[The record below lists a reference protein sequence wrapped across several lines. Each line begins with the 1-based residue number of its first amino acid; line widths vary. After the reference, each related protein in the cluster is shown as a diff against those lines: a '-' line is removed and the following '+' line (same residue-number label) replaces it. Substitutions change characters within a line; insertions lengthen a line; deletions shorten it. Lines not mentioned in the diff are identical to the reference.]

1 MNFYQVYAM
10 YDDDQALSV
19 EKLTRARL
27 SIKAV
32 VTLSTGQLRNL
43 PEIIVPPQG
52 EYQFMVN
59 AGGYQRIYN
68 EFDQWMEQQAE
79 EVRYKPFRT
88 SGVHHFRVRLINL
101 LFLIQLECE
110 KIYVCK
116 DSSAQRCK
124 LNESNSAL

>member
-1 MNFYQVYAM
+1 MRILYFCKLGFINFYQVYAM

-19 EKLTRARL
+19 EKLARARL

-32 VTLSTGQLRNL
+32 VTLSSGQLRNL

-59 AGGYQRIYN
+59 GGYQRIYN
-68 EFDQWMEQQAE
+68 DFDQWMEQQAE

-88 SGVHHFRVRLINL
+88 SGVHHFRVRLFNL
-101 LFLIQLECE
+101 LFFIHL
-110 KIYVCK
+110 
-116 DSSAQRCK
+116 
-124 LNESNSAL
+124 